1 MLRKLYKIM
10 RKKFIPMS
18 QYPDYLRK
26 SGMKIGENCEIFKS
40 ANFGSEPYLVTLGNH
55 V

>member
-26 SGMKIGENCEIFKS
+26 SGMKIGDLSDPASVRHKS
-40 ANFGSEPYLVTLGNH
+40 ATRSGRKHYLS
-55 V
+55 

>member
-10 RKKFIPMS
+10 RKNYSHVQIYRLFK
-18 QYPDYLRK
+18 K
-26 SGMKIGENCEIFKS
+26 KWNENCEIFKS
-40 ANFGSEPYLVTLGNH
+40 ANLGSEPYLVILSKH